1 MYIILVEMLKLQKDT
16 NYQITQE
23 KTENLSGS
31 IISKNIF
38 LVIRKLHAKKIA
50 NPDVFT
56 GAFYQ
61 TYKAELIP
69 ILHKFFQ
76 KIKRNEHFPT
86 HSIFQYFTDSKTRRY
101 HKKIKLQVNMPYK

>member
-1 MYIILVEMLKLQKDT
+1 MLKLQKDT

-56 GAFYQ
+56 GAFY
-61 TYKAELIP
+61 
-69 ILHKFFQ
+69 
-76 KIKRNEHFPT
+76 
-86 HSIFQYFTDSKTRRY
+86 
-101 HKKIKLQVNMPYK
+101 